1 MRGRLSAGAEAE
13 AARGARPDA
22 AEAEARCRRAGG
34 GLRQMKDTE
43 GGGGGGGGRGGGEE
57 GMVLAEVGVLPAD

>member
-13 AARGARPDA
+13 A
-22 AEAEARCRRAGG
+22 RCRRAGGG